1 MRYISNNTSTTATL
15 IDTYMTNRWR
25 DIDKHIHTHSLTHT
39 HIQNVQSLKNHTLV
53 VIILKIFPLCL
64 DDKLRRKIEQQQKK
78 TNQKKPKKKTNK
90 KSQSLFK

>member
-39 HIQNVQSLKNHTLV
+39 HTHSKCS
-53 VIILKIFPLCL
+53 KS
-64 DDKLRRKIEQQQKK
+64 
-78 TNQKKPKKKTNK
+78 K
-90 KSQSLFK
+90 KSYTSSYNFENISIVFG

>member
-39 HIQNVQSLKNHTLV
+39 HIQNVQS
-53 VIILKIFPLCL
+53 
-64 DDKLRRKIEQQQKK
+64 
-78 TNQKKPKKKTNK
+78 K
-90 KSQSLFK
+90 KSYTSSYNFENISIVFG

>member
-1 MRYISNNTSTTATL
+1 MERYRQ
-15 IDTYMTNRWR
+15 TY
-25 DIDKHIHTHSLTHT
+25 THAFTHTHT

-78 TNQKKPKKKTNK
+78 QTKKKPNKKKPNK